1 MSVKV
6 FMVCNQKL
14 VDFRVIGYKCNKGVW
29 PKHMYT
35 NNLWKTRRYYLLFSF
50 LPISLMPSSMRF
62 PCLSNYGKWK
72 DKSRWLGTNQWYL
85 SHCKA
90 TKNIIISII
99 IFSDIYKVLDDVLGQ
114 GAHTIVKSCVK
125 LVTNQEYA
133 VKVGNY
139 FLWLLPERGTAIL
152 WVILVCAA
160 MEVMVF
166 KQFGLG

>member
-1 MSVKV
+1 MIWESLAISATKE
-6 FMVCNQKL
+6 FDLNTCTLIIYGKQGDIISSFPSFPSHSCHLPCASL
-14 VDFRVIGYKCNKGVW
+14 V
-29 PKHMYT
+29 
-35 NNLWKTRRYYLLFSF
+35 
-50 LPISLMPSSMRF
+50 
-62 PCLSNYGKWK
+62 YGKWK

-160 MEVMVF
+160 VEVMVF
-166 KQFGLG
+166 MQFGLG

>member
-1 MSVKV
+1 MT
-6 FMVCNQKL
+6 
-14 VDFRVIGYKCNKGVW
+14 G
-29 PKHMYT
+29 
-35 NNLWKTRRYYLLFSF
+35 
-50 LPISLMPSSMRF
+50 
-62 PCLSNYGKWK
+62 
-72 DKSRWLGTNQWYL
+72 DKSGIFKPLQSNKE
-85 SHCKA
+85 HV
-90 TKNIIISII
+90 SII

-139 FLWLLPERGTAIL
+139 FLRLLPERGTAIL